1 MPTNKKEF
9 VLYVFMIA
17 FALAFAVMSTVAL
30 DYEKKWVAATIEKV
44 EATHA
49 NAADLE
55 YCDKL
60 HAVVGD
66 YVEISNLLDYS
77 RGEK

>member
-1 MPTNKKEF
+1 MPTNTKEL

-17 FALAFAVMSTVAL
+17 FGLAFFVMSTVAL
-30 DYEKKWVAATIEKV
+30 DYEKKWITATKEKVAAK
-44 EATHA
+44 HA
-49 NAADLE
+49 NAAELE

-66 YVEISNLLDYS
+66 YVEVTNLLN
-77 RGEK
+77 GESK

>member
-1 MPTNKKEF
+1 MPTNTKEL
-9 VLYVFMIA
+9 VLYIFMIA
-17 FALAFAVMSTVAL
+17 FALSFAVMSIVAL
-30 DYEKKWVAATIEKV
+30 DYEKKWIAATIAKV

-49 NAADLE
+49 NAAELE

-66 YVEISNLLDYS
+66 YVEVTNLLN
-77 RGEK
+77 GESK

>member
-1 MPTNKKEF
+1 MPTTIKEL
-9 VLYVFMIA
+9 VLFIFMVA
-17 FALAFAVMSTVAL
+17 FALAFADMSIVAL
-30 DYEKKWVAATIEKV
+30 DYEKKWITATKEKVAAK
-44 EATHA
+44 HA

>member
-1 MPTNKKEF
+1 MPTNTKEL

-17 FALAFAVMSTVAL
+17 FGLAFFVMSTVAL
-30 DYEKKWVAATIEKV
+30 DYEKKWIAATKEKVAAK
-44 EATHA
+44 HA
-49 NAADLE
+49 NAAELE

-66 YVEISNLLDYS
+66 YVEVTNLLNGKS
-77 RGEK
+77 K